1 MSLRPIPNQPI
12 NLLPTEIITSCP
24 DKDVPTLIAEGDT
37 VLLQFQQ
44 ERCEGAEQWI
54 VSPTFKGGD
63 WNTNETVGWTVQ
75 TGAGGVCAVVDN
87 GGSILQNTNWTPNA
101 GQLYELRIVVN
112 SVQGSGFF
120 VNVAGLIFSLTGV
133 GEYVFTFIAQNT
145 DQLQLQ
151 LADDTS
157 AGCIGS
163 VFVYDANTSFE
174 LAIVQDGADIA
185 VVDPVNQPY
194 LFTYSGRN
202 VVVEWPLP
210 EAVSGCFGFVL
221 RDACTYGD
229 PVDWCSQP
237 FRVADCKSTVKLR
250 VCNDAEALGFVAG
263 RFEVRVQASLIRP
276 TWEYEVAEERL
287 SNGRINRHFIDR
299 QSVYQFLIEIQN
311 EKLHPF
317 LAAMSMFDHFYIE
330 DGAWSI
336 DAEAYA
342 PGYDSLTGSGGVALN
357 VRKVQELV
365 RKVLCDDAGPGCDPA
380 DDPICSTADVT
391 IATVWVEGELFI
403 RVDVLSSLG
412 FEVSQINWSIDEV
425 AQTPVSVGGVAGP
438 YALGPVLSGQ
448 LIQITFVNAQDPLC
462 NDVREVLE
470 VPSSCEVIDFPEGCQ
485 HFTFDYQGITSL
497 LLATDTNDPQ
507 TGVFYTVIAPD
518 GQDYQVASGDQ
529 ISFDGE
535 GNEGTYCM
543 YSSDEDGN
551 PIAGT
556 WNELTIQGV
565 DTEEVPYPI
574 SNLDLSQVFIS
585 GDGETRL
592 EHYGVQFAVD
602 PDYSHMTGLLLL
614 SFLQCSFQSRP
625 DTSGMTWLETIVMQ
639 VCIASLGPV
648 LIGMTALKNV
658 TVDYNAL
665 STSEVNRMLVEVST
679 YSTVTDGTFGAQQT
693 PAAPPSGAGLTAKA
707 ELEGRSPG
715 WTITVD
721 P

>member
-1 MSLRPIPNQPI
+1 MSLTPIPNQPI

-24 DKDVPTLIAEGDT
+24 DVDHPTLIAEGDT

-87 GGSILQNTNWTPNA
+87 GGSILQNTNWTPNV

-174 LAIVQDGADIA
+174 LAIVQNGVDVA

-221 RDACTYGD
+221 RDACGYGN
-229 PVDWCSQP
+229 PVEWCSQP
-237 FRVADCKSTVKLR
+237 FKVADCKSTVKLR

-485 HFTFDYQGITSL
+485 HFTFDYDDDPDQGLFIQRTS
-497 LLATDTNDPQ
+497 TTVGE
-507 TGVFYTVIAPD
+507 TEYFTVIEPD
-518 GQDYQVASGDQ
+518 GNVVPTLNDDSGYIIAEGSVKPGSYCVYASD
-529 ISFDGE
+529 SV
-535 GNEGTYCM
+535 
-543 YSSDEDGN
+543 GN
-551 PIAGT
+551 PVAGAFYSIQMGT
-556 WNELTIQGV
+556 DFGELHLSSL
-565 DTEEVPYPI
+565 DS
-574 SNLDLSQVFIS
+574 SNLDTMVEWQPTGVRFSEPPAIDQMVNLERLQLQGAEFSPGAVPSVS
-585 GDGETRL
+585 GFPGIQ
-592 EHYGVQFAVD
+592 YFAIVD
-602 PDYSHMTGLLLL
+602 SNLT
-614 SFLQCSFQSRP
+614 
-625 DTSGMTWLETIVMQ
+625 
-639 VCIASLGPV
+639 
-648 LIGMTALKNV
+648 
-658 TVDYNAL
+658 
-665 STSEVNRMLVEVST
+665 TSEVNTLLVQASA
-679 YSTVTDGTFGAQQT
+679 TFTATSGFIELQDQT